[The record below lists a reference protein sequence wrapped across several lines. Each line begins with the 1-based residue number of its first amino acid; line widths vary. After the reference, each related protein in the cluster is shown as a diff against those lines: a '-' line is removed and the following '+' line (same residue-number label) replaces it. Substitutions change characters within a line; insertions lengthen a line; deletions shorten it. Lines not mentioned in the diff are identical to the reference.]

1 MEIVEFLTD
10 WAWVV
15 WLVLIALFIVI
26 EMFTLEFTCLMLA
39 LASAAG
45 LIVSL
50 TGAEFWLQVVIA
62 AVIAVLL
69 ILFLKPPLLAR
80 LAKNAD
86 PAKSNVD
93 ALIGMHG
100 MVIETVTTTA
110 GQVKLQ
116 NGDLWTARTGY
127 QMLSPQTP
135 VVVSSI
141 NGAVAVVVPANAPT
155 AQH

>member
-1 MEIVEFLTD
+1 MEIIEFLTD

-39 LASAAG
+39 LGSTAG
-45 LIVSL
+45 LVVSL
-50 TGAEFWLQVVIA
+50 TGAEFWLQVVVA
-62 AVIAVLL
+62 AVIGVLL
-69 ILFLKPPLLAR
+69 ILFLRPPLLAR
-80 LAKNAD
+80 LSKNAD

-100 MVIETVTTTA
+100 MVVETVTTTS

-116 NGDLWTARTGY
+116 NGDTWTARTGY

-135 VVVSSI
+135 VVVSAI
-141 NGAVAVVVPANAPT
+141 NGAVAVVVPVNAT
-155 AQH
+155 ASQ